1 MKQEKGSMHQ
11 IVRVLIDV
19 EVSFSAMHDKEAM
32 AELVERGARN
42 AFPNNKK
49 HFKQLSYSVD
59 NVQEHIFDQEDKPK
73 GED

>member
-32 AELVERGARN
+32 AELVEKGARN

>member
-1 MKQEKGSMHQ
+1 MMKQEKGSMHK

-32 AELVERGARN
+32 AEIVERGARN
-42 AFPNNKK
+42 AYPNNKK

-59 NVQEHIFDQEDKPK
+59 NVQEHIFEPE
-73 GED
+73 GEE